1 MSEKFFSNPTCGQ
14 VSHRVVRL
22 RYEMNAAAAANSL
35 AELLLLKQL
44 RKVKTMCVKMVSAQ
58 RGDRDPPRTYLGRP
72 CADHDQKSKTVTF
85 YGFGIPR
92 RRFHRNPGQ
101 ARVSLKVSREKK

>member
-35 AELLLLKQL
+35 AELLLLLKQL
-44 RKVKTMCVKMVSAQ
+44 RKVTTMCVIMVVRKGAIETL
-58 RGDRDPPRTYLGRP
+58 RGRIWVVRARITTRSPRP
-72 CADHDQKSKTVTF
+72 
-85 YGFGIPR
+85 
-92 RRFHRNPGQ
+92 
-101 ARVSLKVSREKK
+101 